1 MARMWS
7 PRKTAQSLR
16 FHARRLQIR
25 ALAVPRAMPWLRQT
39 LRLPRNDVFDP
50 LAGESVSGVRV
61 IPLDPAA
68 TFERPLP
75 HFFEPHPAAERFFA
89 QRTTELTAPTYV
101 AEIAEA
107 IAWGHPTGGV
117 FTADG
122 RFVPAFTHDPS
133 GAAMHTSWTR
143 LRLPRPTPLPGR
155 TLYLVTPEATD
166 NFHHWMIDLL
176 PRLGLVQRAGFR
188 LTDFDHVIINHAH
201 RRYQTEALARLGV
214 PMDRVITADAALFLR
229 AEHLV
234 VPALK
239 QNHQSLPAA
248 DVAFLREA
256 LLEQAPALSATPR
269 RLFLSRADASYRR
282 LRHEAELH
290 DWLRAHDFAIVRPG
304 ELTLAGQA
312 RLFAEAEV
320 IAGPAGA
327 AFANLVFARPG
338 TQVIEIVPPQWI
350 AAFHWMISAR
360 CGLRHHIVLGEGPV
374 MRDVPGA
381 GARQHDIVLSRQKF
395 TQALSLADAPAAA

>member
-1 MARMWS
+1 MWS

-16 FHARRLQIR
+16 FHARRLRTR
-25 ALAVPRAMPWLRQT
+25 ALAAPRAVPWLRQA
-39 LRLPRNDVFDP
+39 LRLPRNEVFDP
-50 LAGESVSGVRV
+50 LAGESVAGVHV

-68 TFERPLP
+68 SFHRPLP
-75 HFFEPHPAAERFFA
+75 RFVEPHPMAERFFA
-89 QRTTELTAPTYV
+89 QRTHEVTAPTYV
-101 AEIAEA
+101 VDLADA

-117 FTADG
+117 FTPDG

-133 GAAMHTSWTR
+133 GAALHTAWTR
-143 LRLPRPTPLPGR
+143 LRLPRPKPLPGR

-176 PRLGLVQRAGFR
+176 PRLGLVERAGFR
-188 LTDFDHVIINHAH
+188 VPDFDHVIVNHAH
-201 RRYQTEALARLGV
+201 RRYQTETLARLGI
-214 PMDRVITADAALFLR
+214 PLDRVITADAALFVR

-239 QNHQSLPAA
+239 QHHQSLPAA
-248 DVAFLREA
+248 DVTFLRRA
-256 LLEQAPALSATPR
+256 LLGHSTSSSPASR

-282 LRHEAELH
+282 LRHEADRH
-290 DWLRAHDFAIVRPG
+290 DWLRAHDFEIVRPG
-304 ELTLAGQA
+304 DLTVAEQA
-312 RLFAEAEV
+312 RLFAEADV

-360 CGLRHHIVLGEGPV
+360 CGLHHTVVLGEGPV
-374 MRDVPGA
+374 MREPPGA
-381 GARQHDIVLSRQKF
+381 GARQHDIVLSAQKF
-395 TQALSLADAPAAA
+395 TRALSLAGAPAAA